1 MSRQSILLCRVGTEY
16 SESPTKGESSIELNR
31 RGIPARKRKKN
42 SLIYGSDDL
51 VSIPVKSPKK
61 KIIGTPS
68 KEAPKKGRLT
78 PGYDDNIDIDTNID
92 TFEDDS
98 DFEKELESYSEDFYS
113 EAEKSKVNSGAKGK
127 KLGEKSKSKLELEEE
142 MSLTNRLNAQR
153 LGVALRNL
161 LKLPK
166 AHKWVCFEFFYSN
179 IDRFVFVSLSLV
191 TPNSCYLAG
200 SCSVEKMTSKS
211 V

>member
-1 MSRQSILLCRVGTEY
+1 MNG
-16 SESPTKGESSIELNR
+16 IELNA

-61 KIIGTPS
+61 KFSSPVKTMKEPEKFKYEVNGTSKPNNFDDEYLEDDDEMDEELDEIDKSIDFYDEETENVKPVKATPS
-68 KEAPKKGRLT
+68 KKK
-78 PGYDDNIDIDTNID
+78 DIPDH
-92 TFEDDS
+92 
-98 DFEKELESYSEDFYS
+98 
-113 EAEKSKVNSGAKGK
+113 KVKTD
-127 KLGEKSKSKLELEEE
+127 LEEE
-142 MSLTNRLNAQR
+142 ISVANRLNAQR

-179 IDRFVFVSLSLV
+179 ID
-191 TPNSCYLAG
+191 
-200 SCSVEKMTSKS
+200 K
-211 V
+211 